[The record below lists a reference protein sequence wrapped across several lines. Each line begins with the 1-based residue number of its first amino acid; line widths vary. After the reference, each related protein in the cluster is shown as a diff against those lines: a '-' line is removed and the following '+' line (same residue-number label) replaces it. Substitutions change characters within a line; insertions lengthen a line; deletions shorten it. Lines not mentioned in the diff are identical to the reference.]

1 MSSVL
6 RQTLRADA
14 NHTIHV
20 VLPQDMGDQVEVIV
34 FPVRPPADQILN
46 ADEAFMVAAYSAVTE
61 NDPEEDAVW
70 GKYVRS

>member
-20 VLPQDMGDQVEVIV
+20 VLPQDMGEQVEVIV
-34 FPVRPPADQILN
+34 FPVRSPTDKTLN

-61 NDPEEDAVW
+61 NDPEEDALW

>member
-34 FPVRPPADQILN
+34 FPVSSPADQILN
-46 ADEAFMVAAYSAVTE
+46 PDEAFMVAAYSAVTE
-61 NDPEEDAVW
+61 NDPEEDAIW